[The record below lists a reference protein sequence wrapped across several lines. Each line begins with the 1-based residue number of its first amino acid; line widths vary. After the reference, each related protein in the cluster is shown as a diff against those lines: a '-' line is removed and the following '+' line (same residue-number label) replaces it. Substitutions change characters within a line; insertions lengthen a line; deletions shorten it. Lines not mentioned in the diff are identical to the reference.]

1 MKECAK
7 SCKQTNTPCQN
18 SECRKWIDYEDD
30 LNCCLITIDE
40 DTGNGLTLEET
51 AKRVGLSFVR
61 VRQIEKLAL
70 KKLSKRMQDNK
81 TGVF

>member
-40 DTGNGLTLEET
+40 DTGNIPKGTLVNFIPF
-51 AKRVGLSFVR
+51 ASFG
-61 VRQIEKLAL
+61 IGDA
-70 KKLSKRMQDNK
+70 
-81 TGVF
+81 

>member
-1 MKECAK
+1 MKECAE

-30 LNCCLITIDE
+30 LNCCLITIDDNNE
-40 DTGNGLTLEET
+40 KGLTLHET

-61 VRQIEKLAL
+61 VRQIEKIAL
-70 KKLSKRMQDNK
+70 KKLSKTIRDNK